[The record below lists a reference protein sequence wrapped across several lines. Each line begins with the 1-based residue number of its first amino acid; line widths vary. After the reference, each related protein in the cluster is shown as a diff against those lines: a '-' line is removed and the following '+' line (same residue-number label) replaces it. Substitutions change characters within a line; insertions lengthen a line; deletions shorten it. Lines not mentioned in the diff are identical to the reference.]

1 MMESLKANVEAS
13 QVVTKALVDHVSALV
28 AEDNSIITRNMEGSM
43 RFSIMTKPESLD
55 QRVVQRLRYILPWFG
70 Q

>member
-1 MMESLKANVEAS
+1 MESLKANVEAS

-55 QRVVQRLRYILPWFG
+55 QRVVRRLRYILPWFG

>member
-1 MMESLKANVEAS
+1 MESLKANVEAS
-13 QVVTKALVDHVSALV
+13 QVVTKALVDHVGALV

>member
-55 QRVVQRLRYILPWFG
+55 QRVVRRLRYILPWFG

>member
-1 MMESLKANVEAS
+1 MESLKANVEAS

-55 QRVVQRLRYILPWFG
+55 QRVVQRLRSILPWFG